1 MVIHMHETRK
11 KYTVLLLSAP
21 IGSGH
26 RLAAEALEQAFAD
39 RPEVEVIHGNIFDF
53 FPQFL
58 GKAFLGT
65 YLWILKCCP
74 WLYKLAYSWGNKQ
87 GGSLWLRELLNR
99 LLAWLGGSYLRSVQ
113 PDAVIATHATPAGII
128 GYYKKQHPKL
138 WLGAVV
144 TDFTIHR
151 WWVCDGVDTYFI
163 ALTGVQE
170 LVAGVSL
177 VAPMF
182 TLMIAFGDIFGL
194 GGSSAISRL
203 LGEKKDNEAKKTC
216 AFCIWI
222 SLVFGL
228 CISAI
233 LLLFRTQILGL
244 LGVGKD
250 TYQYANAYYTWI
262 AIGAVSIIFS
272 MVPSNILRTEGLA
285 VQSMAGSIIGSIVN
299 IIFDPIFIFG
309 LNQGAA
315 GAAMATVLGNI
326 IADIYYVYAVMKKS
340 KRLTCSPSH
349 MKVTGRKIRDILMI
363 GIPASITNIMQTFM
377 MVMTNNFLLTYG
389 TDKVAAMGIALKVNM
404 ITALVLVGFAFG
416 GQPLVGY
423 NYGAKNEKRLKNI
436 LKFAYLFEMGL
447 GLLFTILMCI
457 FAPQIIKV
465 FMDKPDIITNGAM
478 MLRFQQIGMTFMSVS
493 LISTCVCQAVG
504 NAGGA
509 FVLSISRQGV
519 IYVLALFIMS
529 NVFGYTGVL
538 VSQACSDVVTALI
551 AAVIMLKIMKKLT
564 NKNE

>member
-1 MVIHMHETRK
+1 MENYLFEKMSV
-11 KYTVLLLSAP
+11 P
-21 IGSGH
+21 
-26 RLAAEALEQAFAD
+26 
-39 RPEVEVIHGNIFDF
+39 
-53 FPQFL
+53 
-58 GKAFLGT
+58 KA
-65 YLWILKCCP
+65 YM
-74 WLYKLAYSWGNKQ
+74 KLALPVVLSMIV
-87 GGSLWLRELLNR
+87 SLVYNM
-99 LLAWLGGSYLRSVQ
+99 
-113 PDAVIATHATPAGII
+113 
-128 GYYKKQHPKL
+128 
-138 WLGAVV
+138 
-144 TDFTIHR
+144 
-151 WWVCDGVDTYFI
+151 VDTYFI

-194 GGSSAISRL
+194 GGSSAISKL

-349 MKVTGRKIRDILMI
+349 MKVTGRRIRDILMI

-389 TDKVAAMGIALKVNM
+389 TDKVAAMGIALKIIM
-404 ITALVLVGFAFG
+404 ISVLVMVGFAFG

-423 NYGAKNEKRLKNI
+423 NYGAKNKKRFNETIRFAFLLEVLTGAGMAIVLGAAAPLLVGLFLKDASVIAVAQQI
-436 LKFAYLFEMGL
+436 LRVQLIGMPFVGIVLAS
-447 GLLFTILMCI
+447 TCI
-457 FAPQIIKV
+457 FQAIG
-465 FMDKPDIITNGAM
+465 NGA
-478 MLRFQQIGMTFMSVS
+478 GA
-493 LISTCVCQAVG
+493 LILS
-504 NAGGA
+504 AG
-509 FVLSISRQGV
+509 RQGV
-519 IYVLALFIMS
+519 IFAIVIICTSKIAGFS
-529 NVFGYTGVL
+529 GVIASQP
-538 VSQACSDVVTALI
+538 VSDFLTALV
-551 AAVIMLKIMKKLT
+551 AVMILLQWKKKALAD
-564 NKNE
+564 

>member
-1 MVIHMHETRK
+1 MENYLFEKMPV
-11 KYTVLLLSAP
+11 P
-21 IGSGH
+21 
-26 RLAAEALEQAFAD
+26 
-39 RPEVEVIHGNIFDF
+39 
-53 FPQFL
+53 
-58 GKAFLGT
+58 KA
-65 YLWILKCCP
+65 YM
-74 WLYKLAYSWGNKQ
+74 KLALPVVLSMIV
-87 GGSLWLRELLNR
+87 SLVYNM
-99 LLAWLGGSYLRSVQ
+99 
-113 PDAVIATHATPAGII
+113 
-128 GYYKKQHPKL
+128 
-138 WLGAVV
+138 
-144 TDFTIHR
+144 
-151 WWVCDGVDTYFI
+151 VDTYFI

-349 MKVTGRKIRDILMI
+349 MKVTGRRIRDILMI

-389 TDKVAAMGIALKVNM
+389 TDKVAAMGIALKIIM
-404 ITALVLVGFAFG
+404 ISVLVMVGFAFG

-423 NYGAKNEKRLKNI
+423 NYGAKNKKRFNETIRFAFLLEVLTGAGMAIVLGAAAPLLVGLFLKDASVIAVAQQI
-436 LKFAYLFEMGL
+436 LRVQLIGMPFVGIVLAS
-447 GLLFTILMCI
+447 TCI
-457 FAPQIIKV
+457 FQAIG
-465 FMDKPDIITNGAM
+465 NGA
-478 MLRFQQIGMTFMSVS
+478 GA
-493 LISTCVCQAVG
+493 LILS
-504 NAGGA
+504 AG
-509 FVLSISRQGV
+509 RQGV
-519 IYVLALFIMS
+519 IFAIVIICASKIAGFS
-529 NVFGYTGVL
+529 GVIASQP
-538 VSQACSDVVTALI
+538 VSDFLTALV
-551 AAVIMLKIMKKLT
+551 AVMILLQWKKKALAD
-564 NKNE
+564 

>member
-1 MVIHMHETRK
+1 MENYLFEKMPV
-11 KYTVLLLSAP
+11 P
-21 IGSGH
+21 
-26 RLAAEALEQAFAD
+26 
-39 RPEVEVIHGNIFDF
+39 
-53 FPQFL
+53 
-58 GKAFLGT
+58 KA
-65 YLWILKCCP
+65 YM
-74 WLYKLAYSWGNKQ
+74 KLALPVVLSMIV
-87 GGSLWLRELLNR
+87 SLVYNM
-99 LLAWLGGSYLRSVQ
+99 
-113 PDAVIATHATPAGII
+113 
-128 GYYKKQHPKL
+128 
-138 WLGAVV
+138 
-144 TDFTIHR
+144 
-151 WWVCDGVDTYFI
+151 VDTYFI

-194 GGSSAISRL
+194 GGSSVISRL

-216 AFCIWI
+216 AFCIWV

-244 LGVGKD
+244 LGVSKV
-250 TYQYANAYYTWI
+250 TYEYANAYYTWI

-315 GAAMATVLGNI
+315 GA
-326 IADIYYVYAVMKKS
+326 
-340 KRLTCSPSH
+340 
-349 MKVTGRKIRDILMI
+349 
-363 GIPASITNIMQTFM
+363 SITNIMQTFM
-377 MVMTNNFLLTYG
+377 MVMTNNFLLPYG

-436 LKFAYLFEMGL
+436 LKFAYLFEIGL
-447 GLLFTILMCI
+447 GLLFTIIMCI

-478 MLRFQQIGMTFMSVS
+478 MLRFQQMGMIFMSVT

-519 IYVLALFIMS
+519 IYVLALLIMS

-551 AAVIMLKIMKKLT
+551 AVRIMLRIMKKFI
-564 NKNE
+564 KN

>member
-1 MVIHMHETRK
+1 MENYLFEKMPV
-11 KYTVLLLSAP
+11 P
-21 IGSGH
+21 
-26 RLAAEALEQAFAD
+26 
-39 RPEVEVIHGNIFDF
+39 
-53 FPQFL
+53 
-58 GKAFLGT
+58 KA
-65 YLWILKCCP
+65 YM
-74 WLYKLAYSWGNKQ
+74 KLALPVVLSMIV
-87 GGSLWLRELLNR
+87 SLVYNM
-99 LLAWLGGSYLRSVQ
+99 
-113 PDAVIATHATPAGII
+113 
-128 GYYKKQHPKL
+128 
-138 WLGAVV
+138 
-144 TDFTIHR
+144 
-151 WWVCDGVDTYFI
+151 VDTYFI

-389 TDKVAAMGIALKVNM
+389 TDKVAAMGIALKIIM
-404 ITALVLVGFAFG
+404 ISVLVMVGFAFG

-423 NYGAKNEKRLKNI
+423 NYGAKNKKRFNETIRFAFLLEVLTGAGMAIVLGAAAPLLVGLFLKDASVITVAQQI
-436 LKFAYLFEMGL
+436 LRVQLIGMPFVGIVLAS
-447 GLLFTILMCI
+447 TCI
-457 FAPQIIKV
+457 FQAIG
-465 FMDKPDIITNGAM
+465 NGA
-478 MLRFQQIGMTFMSVS
+478 GA
-493 LISTCVCQAVG
+493 LILS
-504 NAGGA
+504 AG
-509 FVLSISRQGV
+509 RQGV
-519 IYVLALFIMS
+519 IFAIVIICASKIAGFS
-529 NVFGYTGVL
+529 GVIASQP
-538 VSQACSDVVTALI
+538 VSDFLTALV
-551 AAVIMLKIMKKLT
+551 AVMILLQWKKKALAD
-564 NKNE
+564 

>member
-1 MVIHMHETRK
+1 MENYLFEKMPV
-11 KYTVLLLSAP
+11 P
-21 IGSGH
+21 
-26 RLAAEALEQAFAD
+26 
-39 RPEVEVIHGNIFDF
+39 
-53 FPQFL
+53 
-58 GKAFLGT
+58 KA
-65 YLWILKCCP
+65 YM
-74 WLYKLAYSWGNKQ
+74 KLALPVVLSMIV
-87 GGSLWLRELLNR
+87 SLVYNM
-99 LLAWLGGSYLRSVQ
+99 
-113 PDAVIATHATPAGII
+113 
-128 GYYKKQHPKL
+128 
-138 WLGAVV
+138 
-144 TDFTIHR
+144 
-151 WWVCDGVDTYFI
+151 VDTYFI

-194 GGSSAISRL
+194 GGSSVISRL

-216 AFCIWI
+216 AFCIWV

-233 LLLFRTQILGL
+233 LLLFRTQILEL
-244 LGVGKD
+244 LGVSKV
-250 TYQYANAYYTWI
+250 TYEYANAYYTWI

-326 IADIYYVYAVMKKS
+326 IADIYYVYAVIKKS

-349 MKVTGRKIRDILMI
+349 MKITGRRVKDILMI

-447 GLLFTILMCI
+447 GLLFTIFMCI

-478 MLRFQQIGMTFMSVS
+478 MLRFQQMGMIFMSVT

-519 IYVLALFIMS
+519 IYVLALLIMS

-551 AAVIMLKIMKKLT
+551 AVGIMLRIMKKFI
-564 NKNE
+564 KN

>member
-1 MVIHMHETRK
+1 MENYLFEKMSV
-11 KYTVLLLSAP
+11 P
-21 IGSGH
+21 
-26 RLAAEALEQAFAD
+26 
-39 RPEVEVIHGNIFDF
+39 
-53 FPQFL
+53 
-58 GKAFLGT
+58 KA
-65 YLWILKCCP
+65 YM
-74 WLYKLAYSWGNKQ
+74 KLALPVVLSMIV
-87 GGSLWLRELLNR
+87 SLVYNM
-99 LLAWLGGSYLRSVQ
+99 
-113 PDAVIATHATPAGII
+113 
-128 GYYKKQHPKL
+128 
-138 WLGAVV
+138 
-144 TDFTIHR
+144 
-151 WWVCDGVDTYFI
+151 VDTYFI

-326 IADIYYVYAVMKKS
+326 IADIYYVYAVVKKS
-340 KRLTCSPSH
+340 KRLICSPSH
-349 MKVTGRKIRDILMI
+349 MKVTGRRIRDILMI

-389 TDKVAAMGIALKVNM
+389 TDKVAAMGIALKIIM
-404 ITALVLVGFAFG
+404 ISVLIMVGFAFG

-423 NYGAKNEKRLKNI
+423 NYGAKNKKRFNETIRFAFLLEVLTGAGMAIVLGAAAPLQVGLFLKDASVIAVAQQI
-436 LKFAYLFEMGL
+436 LRVQLIGMPFVGIVLAS
-447 GLLFTILMCI
+447 TCI
-457 FAPQIIKV
+457 FQAIG
-465 FMDKPDIITNGAM
+465 NGA
-478 MLRFQQIGMTFMSVS
+478 GA
-493 LISTCVCQAVG
+493 LILS
-504 NAGGA
+504 AG
-509 FVLSISRQGV
+509 RQGV
-519 IYVLALFIMS
+519 IFAIVIICTSKIAGFS
-529 NVFGYTGVL
+529 GVIA
-538 VSQACSDVVTALI
+538 SQPISDFLTALV
-551 AAVIMLKIMKKLT
+551 AVMILLQWKKKALAD
-564 NKNE
+564 